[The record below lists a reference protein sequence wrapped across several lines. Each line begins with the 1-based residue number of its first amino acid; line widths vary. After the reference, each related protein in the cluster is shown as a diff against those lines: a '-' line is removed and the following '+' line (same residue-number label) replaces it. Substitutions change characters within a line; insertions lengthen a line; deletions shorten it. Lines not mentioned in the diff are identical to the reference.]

1 MPDQP
6 LTSTDPDERAEHD
19 PYDQSD
25 HAPRVQHA
33 YPPPVLP
40 AGTETTAFCGVRMV
54 VGGVGGE
61 PPADACPL
69 CVVAW
74 QQRKRRRG

>member
-1 MPDQP
+1 MPELP
-6 LTSTDPDERAEHD
+6 LTTPDAEEYPEWGD
-19 PYDQSD
+19 E
-25 HAPRVQHA
+25 PRVQHA

-40 AGTETTAFCGVRMV
+40 AGTQTTAFCGVQMT
-54 VGGVGGE
+54 VGGIGGE

-74 QQRKRRRG
+74 QQRKRRR

>member
-1 MPDQP
+1 MPEQP
-6 LTSTDPDERAEHD
+6 LSSPDAAASTER
-19 PYDQSD
+19 D
-25 HAPRVQHA
+25 HVLQVQHA

-40 AGTETTAFCGVRMV
+40 AGTETTAFCGVRMT

-74 QQRKRRRG
+74 QKRKRRR

>member
-1 MPDQP
+1 MK
-6 LTSTDPDERAEHD
+6 
-19 PYDQSD
+19 
-25 HAPRVQHA
+25 
-33 YPPPVLP
+33 
-40 AGTETTAFCGVRMV
+40 

-74 QQRKRRRG
+74 QQRKRRR

>member
-6 LTSTDPDERAEHD
+6 LTTPDADDRTEREHD
-19 PYDQSD
+19 
-25 HAPRVQHA
+25 PRVQHA

-40 AGTETTAFCGVRMV
+40 AGTETTAFCGVRMT

>member
-1 MPDQP
+1 MPDLP
-6 LTSTDPDERAEHD
+6 LTSPDEDARAELEKE
-19 PYDQSD
+19 
-25 HAPRVQHA
+25 PRVQHA

-40 AGTETTAFCGVRMV
+40 AGTETKAFCGVRMV

-74 QQRKRRRG
+74 QQRRKRR

>member
-1 MPDQP
+1 MPDLP
-6 LTSTDPDERAEHD
+6 LTSPDAEESAERDTE
-19 PYDQSD
+19 
-25 HAPRVQHA
+25 PRVQHA

-40 AGTETTAFCGVRMV
+40 AGTETTAFCGVPMV
-54 VGGVGGE
+54 VGGVGGQ

-74 QQRKRRRG
+74 QQRKRRR

>member
-1 MPDQP
+1 MPEQP
-6 LTSTDPDERAEHD
+6 LTSPDAEERTERED
-19 PYDQSD
+19 V
-25 HAPRVQHA
+25 PRVQHA
-33 YPPPVLP
+33 YPPPVRP
-40 AGTETTAFCGVRMV
+40 AGTETIAFCGVRMV

-74 QQRKRRRG
+74 QQRKRRR

>member
-1 MPDQP
+1 MPELP
-6 LTSTDPDERAEHD
+6 LSTPDAE
-19 PYDQSD
+19 QSPEWD
-25 HAPRVQHA
+25 SDPRVQHA

-40 AGTETTAFCGVRMV
+40 AGTETTAFCGVRMT

-74 QQRKRRRG
+74 QQRKRRR